1 VRSTLIAVI
10 KSILREKNPNRSTKS
25 LKEFIDQMNSPIGLI
40 EDWLWKKTL
49 TRIYNPQDMQQVFN
63 RLNILKANRA

>member
-1 VRSTLIAVI
+1 LIAVI

-49 TRIYNPQDMQQVFN
+49 TRIYNPQDMQQVLN
-63 RLNILKANRA
+63 QLNILKANRA

>member
-1 VRSTLIAVI
+1 MRSTLIAVI

-63 RLNILKANRA
+63 RLSILKANRA